1 MLFTLFN
8 LPPLTLASIHSAV
21 VAILR
26 RRARSTLDR
35 NRKTKEVFRKSDKS
49 DKRQSMFHTAEK
61 VDDVMVLKVGE
72 LRYFRYWAVDS
83 TDSEFDLGEG
93 YGKVKMFLA
102 VEVDGDSK
110 TLDTCTAPCLLPQ
123 VFTNRVSSLEDLDR
137 ELPVDPYN
145 PQKVII
151 YFTLVLLLRP
161 ALTCS
166 PRRFAGRLERHYG
179 GAADEDQARG
189 AEPWEPGSR

>member
-26 RRARSTLDR
+26 LRARSTLDR
-35 NRKTKEVFRKSDKS
+35 NRKTKGVLRKSDKS

-151 YFTLVLLLRP
+151 YFTLVHL
-161 ALTCS
+161 
-166 PRRFAGRLERHYG
+166 GRKYG
-179 GAADEDQARG
+179 THGTKRTVGTHGRTHGWSKNAR
-189 AEPWEPGSR
+189 